1 MQDITSNISPP
12 LQPTP
17 AHSAADD
24 TNNTNSVRQQQQ
36 QQEQLQLQKQPLL
49 RQSHTPT
56 QPPAELLLIEQKQ
69 QQQKQ
74 QHQKQ
79 QTCQTASFPNHN
91 SNSTTTTST
100 TTNTPTTPSTP
111 LTPTT
116 IPPQIPANYPTKAFT
131 TSPYGNANPIT
142 NSPQRTVAPLPL
154 RQQNP
159 KVITRSQSSK
169 VIQELK
175 QLHSNNNNNYNNHY
189 QQQQQHHSI
198 PQLKQQQS
206 LPATLHPPQS
216 AVNGHHNPPPSKSVS
231 ILVYKTLNTV
241 FKSSRKIIVRVCE
254 VASAKK
260 SFTMFKFNK
269 AAAQNRA
276 ENRANACTGHDQFVR
291 PPVPEKK
298 VKHIMKK
305 LHKQNGLK
313 RSNSAIEFDVSALTA
328 ANRRHIYSSNR
339 SASSEQDNSDQ
350 SEHSE
355 KSPLVSAR
363 PNLKYQYSALDSG
376 NGIVERSP
384 RERAQRERAFN
395 TLQEWVQNSN
405 GRYEIIAHL
414 DEMGS
419 RHGKNWFL
427 VTDATVRTDRLLTLL
442 QLPTDCVAFEDLP
455 SNENPKPM
463 LMELLGSLHHPYI
476 YPILDLG
483 FLQLNSSNFA
493 CLVTPFNSR
502 GSLKDLIYRAQ
513 WNEPWARKYTRKP
526 NGLPVSQ
533 VQRLG
538 RQILEALLFLKERG
552 FPLHGH
558 LHSGNVILQNGA
570 ARLSGLENGLL
581 GLSSRVN
588 AVMWSRSTT
597 EIENVDIICF
607 GHLLYEMC
615 TGQEMTTPKPSMRV
629 LEMELDNFPQILD
642 VLGLIFEPPSGVCP
656 SVEDL
661 VLCDLFRSIDLR
673 ELRGPC
679 FSTIKPSLSRSTL
692 NLLYAVKKR
701 QCTSLGSSLSEM
713 SSPSTPPSTPRDGR
727 RGFSRTMDSF
737 DISSDSEEGL
747 LDEVLVNGNYHQKQ
761 RLQQLQRM
769 QNYHQRQH
777 HSYPQHYYGEFME
790 FSSRHQHQHPQYKRT
805 QYFDQSSK
813 TLEYETIESSPLHYC
828 ENTTTQSDDNIYSTQ
843 EEQQLTPYENQKQ
856 IESPKSTPLAQPSP
870 PSVPALQLPTIHCSS
885 SNNLNAPTMG
895 TSSATGRSSG
905 SSTSIA
911 SICGDGACIS
921 ATASPPATFI
931 VQQYNDDTTSENTI
945 QPGQLEVEGDESTSN
960 NDSSSASSETA
971 GVGAHQVVDT
981 SSISPSFT
989 MTDDDSAQAS
999 TSAAA
1004 AAAANLATAGASFN
1018 HQLTADMCNYK
1029 NSKSRRLEYSLKC
1042 LKYGRSNPSQDSAF
1056 GSLTDNDF
1064 SVGSTSFRINSF
1076 QSISSPIDEGV
1087 EDVIIATTTGGKET
1101 CLELATIPRSMV
1113 SQDSA
1118 ISSPCRESSPSNFLH
1133 IDDAMSGSCSG
1144 ASTSSG
1150 GSAGVGHIRPQQFPV
1165 SLSPK
1170 ILVTATTN
1178 SSNSSLSSSSAALPQ
1193 HNTQQQQ
1200 QFDPPKILVNDQNS
1214 IYTTSPSKRNGTIEV
1229 FSQKYRVSSFEDM
1242 SPNKRSSA
1250 ASDKLLKNVN
1260 RMAFRSLEEERR
1272 IDSAFMPIVDRTNS
1286 ENRVNNMQRDEK
1298 YKKLTH
1304 SSFRISKTSSQV
1316 VVYDSGSSEVIDST
1330 SPLGNASIIT
1340 SIDELQRP
1348 ATASGSISSRQ
1359 TLWRDSKFYRKNRI
1373 AKSNDSLLETS
1384 PNHSARL
1391 SPSSLRDNHYD
1402 SSSSYGSRSHS
1413 RQSLNHGSSIN
1424 EIVALNAGYG
1434 GFGSASGGSGGQG
1447 LSVTTSFCNNVGSAG
1462 AGRRYCSSKSE
1473 DLADSNDYL
1482 RVMDTR
1488 KSYSERHLVTLTKLK
1503 QTAINNTTNNEREQY
1518 CASEDG
1524 MSLYD
1529 DNNVYGYVYFPE
1541 QQQHKQQYHQ
1551 HHAIKQQQQQHR
1563 QQQQTQHR
1571 RNAHFHQQP
1580 QANPTMQKQQQQ
1592 IQKKQHIHHQ
1602 QQQQK
1607 QQNQT
1612 HQQQPKR
1619 PHPNQFSWSSCSINR
1634 LRTSNIKT
1642 TSLATLS
1649 CHENLIYSASAHPP
1663 PNTASSNT
1671 VVGDTITALPHV
1683 SRSSFFKSVDHF
1695 VNLTE
1700 RHNGGSDIDA
1710 SSGGSGTSA
1719 SVATDYNSS
1728 PDESPAHQ
1736 TLSAAELSKMFA
1748 MHDAQGSQC
1757 SEEKIPLLDS
1767 VEMSP
1772 ISPTEPE
1779 ELLNDEKM

>member
-1 MQDITSNISPP
+1 MQDITSNLPP
-12 LQPTP
+12 VQ
-17 AHSAADD
+17 AADEVIV
-24 TNNTNSVRQQQQ
+24 NNSCR
-36 QQEQLQLQKQPLL
+36 QQEQLQQQKQPLL
-49 RQSHTPT
+49 LPT
-56 QPPAELLLIEQKQ
+56 HIQPPAQLLLTEQKQQKQ
-69 QQQKQ
+69 QQQQSCKS
-74 QHQKQ
+74 
-79 QTCQTASFPNHN
+79 TYSTSTTNNPNTTG
-91 SNSTTTTST
+91 TTTTPTSPQPT
-100 TTNTPTTPSTP
+100 INPTKSINTPISGGSNPFTHTP
-111 LTPTT
+111 
-116 IPPQIPANYPTKAFT
+116 
-131 TSPYGNANPIT
+131 
-142 NSPQRTVAPLPL
+142 APLPL
-154 RQQNP
+154 RQQNQ

-169 VIQELK
+169 VIQELQ
-175 QLHSNNNNNYNNHY
+175 QLHHNNNNY
-189 QQQQQHHSI
+189 QQQQPHSHSI
-198 PQLKQQQS
+198 HQLKQQQS
-206 LPATLHPPQS
+206 LPATLHPPQT
-216 AVNGHHNPPPSKSVS
+216 VNGSHHPPPSKSVS

-384 RERAQRERAFN
+384 RERAQRERALN
-395 TLQEWVQNSN
+395 ALQEWVQNSN

-414 DEMGS
+414 DEIGS

-442 QLPTDCVAFEDLP
+442 PLPPDCVAFEDLP
-455 SNENPKPM
+455 ANENPKPM

-483 FLQLNSSNFA
+483 FLQLGSSNFA

-581 GLSSRVN
+581 GLSSRIN

-629 LEMELDNFPQILD
+629 LEMELEHYPQILD

-701 QCTSLGSSLSEM
+701 QCASLGSSLSEM

-727 RGFSRTMDSF
+727 RGYSRTMDSF

-747 LDEVLVNGNYHQKQ
+747 LDEILVDGNYHQQ

-777 HSYPQHYYGEFME
+777 HSYPQHYYDQFTTLSHQRQYHTQNHH
-790 FSSRHQHQHPQYKRT
+790 FSENKPLD
-805 QYFDQSSK
+805 FDA
-813 TLEYETIESSPLHYC
+813 IESSPLHYC

-843 EEQQLTPYENQKQ
+843 ENQKSTQ
-856 IESPKSTPLAQPSP
+856 QSRQQQRYIESPSSP
-870 PSVPALQLPTIHCSS
+870 PPPTHLPTIRCSS
-885 SNNLNAPTMG
+885 SNNLNAPTLG
-895 TSSATGRSSG
+895 SSVGRSSG

-911 SICGDGACIS
+911 STTAGAVAA
-921 ATASPPATFI
+921 ATPAAAFI
-931 VQQYNDDTTSENTI
+931 VEEDKSIGKNATI
-945 QPGQLEVEGDESTSN
+945 QSGQLELEADDSTSN
-960 NDSSSASSETA
+960 NDSPASSDSS
-971 GVGAHQVVDT
+971 AHQVDANSQSHVN
-981 SSISPSFT
+981 
-989 MTDDDSAQAS
+989 DDAKAS

-1004 AAAANLATAGASFN
+1004 AATNGVTAGGSFN
-1018 HQLTADMCNYK
+1018 HQLTTDMCNYK

-1056 GSLTDNDF
+1056 GSLTDNDL
-1064 SVGSTSFRINSF
+1064 SVGSSSFRISSF

-1087 EDVIIATTTGGKET
+1087 EDIIIATTTGGKET

-1118 ISSPCRESSPSNFLH
+1118 ISSPCRETSPSNFLN
-1133 IDDAMSGSCSG
+1133 IDDCMSGSYSG

-1150 GSAGVGHIRPQQFPV
+1150 STGNIRPQQFPV

-1193 HNTQQQQ
+1193 AQ

-1214 IYTTSPSKRNGTIEV
+1214 IYTTSPSKRIGTIEV

-1250 ASDKLLKNVN
+1250 DKLLKNVN

-1272 IDSAFMPIVDRTNS
+1272 IDSAFMPIADRTNS
-1286 ENRVNNMQRDEK
+1286 ENRVNMQRDEK

-1304 SSFRISKTSSQV
+1304 ASFRISKTSSQV
-1316 VVYDSGSSEVIDST
+1316 VVFDNTPNQMTST
-1330 SPLGNASIIT
+1330 SPMSNKSIIA
-1340 SIDELQRP
+1340 SVEMQRP
-1348 ATASGSISSRQ
+1348 ATASGSVSTRQ
-1359 TLWRDSKFYRKNRI
+1359 TMWRDSKFYRKNRI

-1402 SSSSYGSRSHS
+1402 SSSSYGSRSQS
-1413 RQSLNHGSSIN
+1413 RQSLNRGSSIN
-1424 EIVALNAGYG
+1424 EISGLNQAFGGGGAGG
-1434 GFGSASGGSGGQG
+1434 AQG
-1447 LSVTTSFCNNVGSAG
+1447 LAVTTSFCGNASVSG

-1473 DLADSNDYL
+1473 DLGDTNDYL
-1482 RVMDTR
+1482 RVMDAR

-1503 QTAINNTTNNEREQY
+1503 QTAINNTMSGSEQ
-1518 CASEDG
+1518 CCFSEDE
-1524 MSLYD
+1524 MSFYD
-1529 DNNVYGYVYFPE
+1529 DNNVYGYMYYNE
-1541 QQQHKQQYHQ
+1541 
-1551 HHAIKQQQQQHR
+1551 KQQQQQQHHHTHQHAKQQQR
-1563 QQQQTQHR
+1563 QQQQSQQAQQR
-1571 RNAHFHQQP
+1571 RTHYNSHPTAK
-1580 QANPTMQKQQQQ
+1580 QAKPQQQM
-1592 IQKKQHIHHQ
+1592 QHNHQ
-1602 QQQQK
+1602 QQQK
-1607 QQNQT
+1607 Y
-1612 HQQQPKR
+1612 QQQQQQSKR
-1619 PHPNQFSWSSCSINR
+1619 ANPNQLSWSSCSINR
-1634 LRTSNIKT
+1634 LRTTNIKT

-1649 CHENLIYSASAHPP
+1649 CHQNFTS
-1663 PNTASSNT
+1663 TATAQSPSSNASNT
-1671 VVGDTITALPHV
+1671 TAVGTIDALPHV
-1683 SRSSFFKSVDHF
+1683 SRSAIFKSVDDF
-1695 VNLTE
+1695 VNFTDKSCS
-1700 RHNGGSDIDA
+1700 NDGATG
-1710 SSGGSGTSA
+1710 SGGSGSSNGT
-1719 SVATDYNSS
+1719 ATDDNSS
-1728 PDESPAHQ
+1728 PDDSPTHQ
-1736 TLSAAELSKMFA
+1736 TLSGAELSKIFA
-1748 MHDAQGSQC
+1748 MHDAQSSQC
-1757 SEEKIPLLDS
+1757 SEEKTPLLDS

-1772 ISPTEPE
+1772 ISPTEAE
-1779 ELLNDEKM
+1779 DSTNGEKM

>member
-1 MQDITSNISPP
+1 MQDITSNLPP
-12 LQPTP
+12 VQ
-17 AHSAADD
+17 AADEVIV
-24 TNNTNSVRQQQQ
+24 NNSCR
-36 QQEQLQLQKQPLL
+36 QQEQLQQQKQPLL
-49 RQSHTPT
+49 LPT
-56 QPPAELLLIEQKQ
+56 HIQPPAQLLLTEQKQQKQ
-69 QQQKQ
+69 QQQQSCKS
-74 QHQKQ
+74 
-79 QTCQTASFPNHN
+79 TYSTSTTNNPNTTG
-91 SNSTTTTST
+91 TTTTPTSPQPT
-100 TTNTPTTPSTP
+100 INPTKSINTPISGGSNPFTHTP
-111 LTPTT
+111 
-116 IPPQIPANYPTKAFT
+116 
-131 TSPYGNANPIT
+131 
-142 NSPQRTVAPLPL
+142 APLPL
-154 RQQNP
+154 RQQNQ

-169 VIQELK
+169 VIQELQ
-175 QLHSNNNNNYNNHY
+175 QLHHNNNNY
-189 QQQQQHHSI
+189 QQQQPHSHSI
-198 PQLKQQQS
+198 HQLKQQQS
-206 LPATLHPPQS
+206 LPATLHPPQT
-216 AVNGHHNPPPSKSVS
+216 VNGSHHPPPSKSVS

-328 ANRRHIYSSNR
+328 ANRRHIYS
-339 SASSEQDNSDQ
+339 
-350 SEHSE
+350 
-355 KSPLVSAR
+355 R

-384 RERAQRERAFN
+384 RERAQRERALN
-395 TLQEWVQNSN
+395 ALQEWVQNSN

-414 DEMGS
+414 DEIGS

-442 QLPTDCVAFEDLP
+442 PLPPDCVAFEDLP
-455 SNENPKPM
+455 ANENPKPM

-483 FLQLNSSNFA
+483 FLQLGSSNFA

-581 GLSSRVN
+581 GLSSRIN

-629 LEMELDNFPQILD
+629 LEMELEHYPQILD

-701 QCTSLGSSLSEM
+701 QCASLGSSLSEM

-727 RGFSRTMDSF
+727 RGYSRTMDSF

-747 LDEVLVNGNYHQKQ
+747 LDEILVDGNYHQQ

-777 HSYPQHYYGEFME
+777 HSYPQHYYDQFTTLSHQRQYHTQNHH
-790 FSSRHQHQHPQYKRT
+790 FSENKPLDY
-805 QYFDQSSK
+805 DA
-813 TLEYETIESSPLHYC
+813 IESSPLHYC

-843 EEQQLTPYENQKQ
+843 ENQKSTQ
-856 IESPKSTPLAQPSP
+856 QSRQQQRYIESPSSP
-870 PSVPALQLPTIHCSS
+870 PPPTHLPTIRCSS
-885 SNNLNAPTMG
+885 SNNLNAPTLG
-895 TSSATGRSSG
+895 SSVGRSSG

-911 SICGDGACIS
+911 STTAGAVAA
-921 ATASPPATFI
+921 ATPAAAFI
-931 VQQYNDDTTSENTI
+931 VEEDKSIGKNATI
-945 QPGQLEVEGDESTSN
+945 QSGQLELEADDSTSN
-960 NDSSSASSETA
+960 NDSPASSDSS
-971 GVGAHQVVDT
+971 AHQVDANSQSHVN
-981 SSISPSFT
+981 
-989 MTDDDSAQAS
+989 DDAKAS

-1004 AAAANLATAGASFN
+1004 AATNGVTAGGSFN
-1018 HQLTADMCNYK
+1018 HQLTTDMCNYK

-1056 GSLTDNDF
+1056 GSLTDNDL
-1064 SVGSTSFRINSF
+1064 SVGSSSFRISSF

-1087 EDVIIATTTGGKET
+1087 EDIIIATTTGGKET

-1118 ISSPCRESSPSNFLH
+1118 ISSPCRETSPSNFLN
-1133 IDDAMSGSCSG
+1133 IDDCMSGSYSG

-1150 GSAGVGHIRPQQFPV
+1150 STGNIRPQQFPV

-1193 HNTQQQQ
+1193 AQ

-1214 IYTTSPSKRNGTIEV
+1214 IYTTLPSKRIGTIEV

-1250 ASDKLLKNVN
+1250 DKLLKNVN

-1272 IDSAFMPIVDRTNS
+1272 IDSAFMPIADRTNS
-1286 ENRVNNMQRDEK
+1286 ENRVNMQRDEK

-1304 SSFRISKTSSQV
+1304 ASFRISKTSSQV
-1316 VVYDSGSSEVIDST
+1316 VVYDNTPNQMTST
-1330 SPLGNASIIT
+1330 SPMSNKSIIA
-1340 SIDELQRP
+1340 SVEMQRP
-1348 ATASGSISSRQ
+1348 ATASGSVSTRQ
-1359 TLWRDSKFYRKNRI
+1359 TMWRDSKFYRKNRI

-1402 SSSSYGSRSHS
+1402 SSSSYGSRSQS
-1413 RQSLNHGSSIN
+1413 RQSLNRGSSIN
-1424 EIVALNAGYG
+1424 EISGLNQAFGGGGAGG
-1434 GFGSASGGSGGQG
+1434 AQG
-1447 LSVTTSFCNNVGSAG
+1447 LAVTTSFCGNASVSG

-1473 DLADSNDYL
+1473 DLGDTNDYL
-1482 RVMDTR
+1482 RVMDAR

-1503 QTAINNTTNNEREQY
+1503 QTAINNTMSGSEQ
-1518 CASEDG
+1518 CCFSEDE
-1524 MSLYD
+1524 MSFYD
-1529 DNNVYGYVYFPE
+1529 DNNVYGYMYYNE
-1541 QQQHKQQYHQ
+1541 
-1551 HHAIKQQQQQHR
+1551 KQQQQQQHHHTHQHAKQQQR
-1563 QQQQTQHR
+1563 QQQQQSQQAQQR
-1571 RNAHFHQQP
+1571 RTHYNSHPTAK
-1580 QANPTMQKQQQQ
+1580 QAKPQQQM
-1592 IQKKQHIHHQ
+1592 QHNHQ
-1602 QQQQK
+1602 QQQK
-1607 QQNQT
+1607 Y
-1612 HQQQPKR
+1612 QQQQQQSKR
-1619 PHPNQFSWSSCSINR
+1619 ANPNQLSWSSCSINR
-1634 LRTSNIKT
+1634 LRTTNIKT

-1649 CHENLIYSASAHPP
+1649 CHQNFTS
-1663 PNTASSNT
+1663 TATAQSPSSNASNT
-1671 VVGDTITALPHV
+1671 TAVGTIDALPHV
-1683 SRSSFFKSVDHF
+1683 SRSAIFKSVDHF
-1695 VNLTE
+1695 VNFTDKSCS
-1700 RHNGGSDIDA
+1700 NDGATG
-1710 SSGGSGTSA
+1710 SGGSGSSNGT
-1719 SVATDYNSS
+1719 ATDDNSS
-1728 PDESPAHQ
+1728 PDDSPTHQ
-1736 TLSAAELSKMFA
+1736 TLSGAELSKIFA
-1748 MHDAQGSQC
+1748 MHDAQSSQC
-1757 SEEKIPLLDS
+1757 SEEKTPLLDS

-1772 ISPTEPE
+1772 ISPTEAE
-1779 ELLNDEKM
+1779 DSTNGEKM